1 MKKTIE
7 TDLLVVGGGAAG
19 LCAAAEAA
27 GAGAK
32 VTVIESD
39 LHPGGQ
45 VVKQTHKFFGSKDE
59 YAGTRGYKIADILLD
74 EIKSLGDRVDIQT
87 NTTVTGYYPEEG
99 IFTAMKG
106 EDEYYRIKAKKTVVA
121 TGAQERLIPFPNN
134 DLPGV
139 YGAGAVQTLMNV
151 YGVVPGKKVLMVG
164 AGNIGLIVSYQLRQ
178 AGVEIAAV
186 VEAMPKIGGYWVHAA
201 KIRRLGIPILL
212 RHTIVEAV
220 GGKVIEGAVI
230 QELDDKFQLIGE
242 PKKIDCDVIC
252 MAVGLTP
259 TTELFWQA
267 GAKMQ
272 YCPQLCG
279 HVPFRDNTMRT
290 SNPDIWVAGDASG
303 IEEASAAMVE
313 GRIAGHSAAKALG
326 CKVKEGSFKEYWT
339 RLDHLRAGE
348 VGEKIR
354 GGICQV
360 LVDGWEA

>member
-45 VVKQTHKFFGSKDE
+45 LVKQTHKFFGSKDE
-59 YAGTRGYKIADILLD
+59 YAGTRGYKIANILLD
-74 EIKSLGDRVDIQT
+74 EIASLGDKVEIRT

-106 EDEYYRIKAKKTVVA
+106 EEEYYRIKAKKTVVA

-151 YGVVPGKKVLMVG
+151 YGVVPGKKVVMVG

-178 AGVEIAAV
+178 AGVEIAAI

-212 RHTIVEAV
+212 RHTIVEAL
-220 GGKVIEGAVI
+220 GDKVIE
-230 QELDDKFQLIGE
+230 
-242 PKKIDCDVIC
+242 
-252 MAVGLTP
+252 
-259 TTELFWQA
+259 
-267 GAKMQ
+267 
-272 YCPQLCG
+272 
-279 HVPFRDNTMRT
+279 
-290 SNPDIWVAGDASG
+290 
-303 IEEASAAMVE
+303 
-313 GRIAGHSAAKALG
+313 
-326 CKVKEGSFKEYWT
+326 
-339 RLDHLRAGE
+339 
-348 VGEKIR
+348 
-354 GGICQV
+354 
-360 LVDGWEA
+360 

>member
-1 MKKTIE
+1 MKKVHE
-7 TDLLVVGGGAAG
+7 TDLLVIGGGAAG

-27 GAGAK
+27 AAGAK

-45 VVKQTHKFFGSKDE
+45 LVKQTHKFFGSKDE

-74 EIKSLGDRVDIQT
+74 EIASLGNKVKI
-87 NTTVTGYYPEEG
+87 NCNSTVTGCYPEDGVYTVMEG
-99 IFTAMKG
+99 
-106 EDEYYRIKAKKTVVA
+106 EENYYRVKAKKAVVA
-121 TGAQERLIPFPNN
+121 TGAQERMIPFPNN

-151 YGVVPGKKVLMVG
+151 YGVVPGKKVVMVG
-164 AGNIGLIVSYQLRQ
+164 AGNIGLIVSYQLTQ
-178 AGVEIAAV
+178 AGVEVAAV

-220 GGKVIEGAVI
+220 GDKILEGAVI

-242 PKKIDCDVIC
+242 PKKIDCDIIC

-267 GAKMQ
+267 GCKMQ
-272 YCPQLCG
+272 FVPQLCG
-279 HVPFRDNTMRT
+279 YVPFRENHTDQQ
-290 SNPDIWVAGDASG
+290 PDIGSR
-303 IEEASAAMVE
+303 ETPRRRRPHHAM
-313 GRIAGHSAAKALG
+313 GGKMPGHRRLPALTQNQT
-326 CKVKEGSFKEYWT
+326 T
-339 RLDHLRAGE
+339 RNVLNCHPSTSPGE
-348 VGEKIR
+348 WEKKSSQ
-354 GGICQV
+354 GPGFS
-360 LVDGWEA
+360 